1 MERQEIVKR
10 FISCYNEFDLD
21 GMLDLL
27 TDDIVFENI
36 IGGSTD
42 VKTSGIAE
50 FENLAGTS
58 LNLFDERKQT
68 ITAMTDDGGGINV
81 EIDFY
86 GKIAEDLPNGLEKGD
101 ELKLKGRSEYKLK
114 DGKICSITDIS

>member
-1 MERQEIVKR
+1 MDSSETVKK

-21 GMLDLL
+21 GMLELL

-36 IGGSTD
+36 IGGNTD
-42 VKTSGIAE
+42 VRTTGIAE

-58 LNLFDERKQT
+58 LNLFEERKQT
-68 ITAMTDDGGGINV
+68 VIKMTLDGSSVNV

-86 GKIAEDLPNGLEKGD
+86 GKIAEDLPNGLKKGD
-101 ELKLKGRSEYKLK
+101 ELKLKGRSVYKMK
-114 DGKICSITDIS
+114 DGKICSLTDIS